1 MVVIVKL
8 HYPDHTDP
16 KGLFGVVDVKALMP
30 VKTPVMPAKIKAHPE
45 LSEMFLVRHSHLS
58 VGPVTEKELKVICKM
73 TEIKA

>member
-1 MVVIVKL
+1 MVEIVKL

-16 KGLFGVVDVKALMP
+16 KGLFGVVDVKAL
-30 VKTPVMPAKIKAHPE
+30 MPAKIKAHPE